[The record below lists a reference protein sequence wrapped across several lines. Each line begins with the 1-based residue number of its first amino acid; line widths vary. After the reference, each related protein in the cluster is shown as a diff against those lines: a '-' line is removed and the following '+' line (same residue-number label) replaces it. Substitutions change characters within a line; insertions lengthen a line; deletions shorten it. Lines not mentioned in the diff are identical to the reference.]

1 VNHQSR
7 RYESAQSFL
16 DGIVP
21 AVYVGA
27 ALVAVGAVAALTI
40 PGRARASRP
49 QPAFEDA

>member
-1 VNHQSR
+1 M
-7 RYESAQSFL
+7 
-16 DGIVP
+16 VP